1 MTTTEDTPATPSE
14 IDEIAPSAV
23 DDESPARATGSASDT
38 DASGVAAR
46 PARPRPARRSE
57 TRRGG
62 LRGWYTRELA
72 VTRPKLLAAAAAAAV
87 LLAGTGSACGY
98 FAYTRHHAVT
108 EVRASQSRVTDRD
121 AATKAGTDFLTTMFT
136 VNDGSLDRWEQSV
149 LAATTDSM
157 HDQLAQWKTVL
168 QKLVAAHLE
177 MSSTITD
184 SGVVSQAPDAVT
196 VLAVIESTGRTD
208 PGNPQPG
215 TSSSAA
221 LIDLRKIDGHWK
233 VQSYG
238 PAGGTPPAATP
249 APPAVPATGTPS
261 PAPDQSPR

>member
-1 MTTTEDTPATPSE
+1 MTTTEDTPAAPSE
-14 IDEIAPSAV
+14 SDEIASSAV
-23 DDESPARATGSASDT
+23 DHESTARAIGSASDT

-46 PARPRPARRSE
+46 PAKPRPARRS
-57 TRRGG
+57 TARRD
-62 LRGWYTRELA
+62 GWYTRELA
-72 VTRPKLLAAAAAAAV
+72 VARPKLLAAAAAVVV

-98 FAYTRHHAVT
+98 FAYTRQHAAA
-108 EVRASQSRVTDRD
+108 EVHTAQSRATDRD
-121 AATKAGTDFLTTMFT
+121 DATKAGTDFLTTMFT

-184 SGVVSQAPDAVT
+184 SGVVSQTLDSVT

-221 LIDLRKIDGHWK
+221 LIDLRKIDGRWK

-238 PAGGTPPAATP
+238 PAGGTPPVVTS
-249 APPAVPATGTPS
+249 APPATPATGTPT
-261 PAPDQSPR
+261 PVPDQTPR